1 MFGPGISLLE
11 GRYHIRIDDTHQPD
25 GCSMPLRVPVAI
37 RDKLKQ
43 TLEHLTQQGII
54 TPVTEH
60 TDWISSMVVV
70 TKKNGMLWICLDPK
84 DLNHA
89 VQCEHYPLPIIED
102 VATRLHGARLFTVL
116 DVKNG
121 YWHVALD
128 EQSSFLTTFYTPF
141 GHF

>member
-1 MFGPGISLLE
+1 MQHAP
-11 GRYHIRIDDTHQPD
+11 R
-25 GCSMPLRVPVAI
+25 RVPVAI

-54 TPVTEH
+54 TPVMEP

-70 TKKNGMLWICLDPK
+70 TKKNEMLRICLDPK

-89 VQCEHYPLPIIED
+89 VRREHYPLPTIED
-102 VATRLHGARLFTVL
+102 VATHLHGAKLFIVL

-121 YWHVALD
+121 FWLNISWVDDAGPFY
-128 EQSSFLTTFYTPF
+128 QQLTLF
-141 GHF
+141 

>member
-1 MFGPGISLLE
+1 MI
-11 GRYHIRIDDTHQPD
+11 YTHQPVQHA
-25 GCSMPLRVPVAI
+25 PRRVPVAI

-54 TPVTEH
+54 TPVTEP

-70 TKKNGMLWICLDPK
+70 TKKNGMLRICLDPN
-84 DLNHA
+84 DLNRA
-89 VQCEHYPLPIIED
+89 VQREHYPLPTIKDIT
-102 VATRLHGARLFTVL
+102 TRLHGAKLFTVL

-121 YWHVALD
+121 FWHVALD

-141 GHF
+141 GRFR